1 MEKIRLRAAALIIEN
16 DAILLVEFNNDAGQ
30 EEGVHYNLPAGGV
43 EPGETLVEA
52 AIREA
57 KEEASVD
64 IEVGPV
70 AFVYEYQ
77 PAKNNGL
84 YGDVHS
90 VGITFECRRKNG
102 SVPRQ
107 PDHPDSN
114 QTNVKWIP
122 LSQLPSVQLY
132 PEITQDILDYCAGV
146 KYRNYVE
153 EHEIQEEKR

>member
-16 DAILLVEFNNDAGQ
+16 EAILLVEYNNDE

-57 KEEASVD
+57 KEEASVE

-77 PAKNNGL
+77 PAKNHYI

-90 VGITFECRRKNG
+90 VGITFACKRKEG

-107 PDHPDSN
+107 PDRPDSH
-114 QTNVKWIP
+114 QTGVKWIP
-122 LSQLPSVQLY
+122 LAQLNSIRLY
-132 PEITQDILDYCAGV
+132 PEITQDILDYYAGGT
-146 KYRNYVE
+146 YRNYIE
-153 EHEIQEEKR
+153 EHEIQREKR